1 MNDKPTPKEQILNP
15 VYEGPVDVEG
25 FGTARPM
32 GHTGELRR
40 TKEENRELRARVEKL
55 EAAIRKLDATD
66 TAYRHS
72 GLGDPAQAYADL
84 ISLVQ

>member
-1 MNDKPTPKEQILNP
+1 METCHICGRDTEHDP
-15 VYEGPVDVEG
+15 
-25 FGTARPM
+25 GTGYDPICECAA
-32 GHTGELRR
+32 ELI
-40 TKEENRELRARVEKL
+40 TLRARVAKL